1 MSPEGDINQAK
12 AEPAENTTS
21 ALQNEYNSV
30 VNLARADFG
39 VTPDQT
45 ITRPPA
51 DSYYVNNGDQQWR
64 AKPDNNFVPPA
75 DNKTSDPYF
84 NPNASRPWRANPFD
98 KGGTEFRRPT
108 DPVIQ
113 PQDPRDP
120 RSRQVI
126 PNQSYV
132 PEQYLPQNQQF
143 IPGYVA
149 PNQQFTQFNPQFSP
163 EYNPQFISNN
173 GIPAYSGMG
182 FQFTSNFYNVGERPA
197 MNFAGNMTYVPQGG
211 EIPAV
216 KIDTAFPGQ
225 KSFFGVP
232 LTTNDGVINNP
243 TVITVP
249 KGDNTLPIKTIPVQT
264 IPLKFEPGVVPPVDT
279 SAVIPR
285 VTDPAL
291 ATTERV
297 VVNPVINPIS
307 SEINGPTKVASEAL
321 SVLPT
326 QTTSGVEVR
335 PLTTAADQTLIAQTN
350 PKLGTLPTDSSL
362 PANNVLVP
370 VDQKTVTRSND
381 TTNSLYNE
389 TYRYVTAVPATAT
402 WMLSGGLPRT
412 TQGLSDFASKWT
424 RFSVRPDIN
433 LSAKFRDPSGAIV
446 GLTAYE
452 LANKYVFNLG
462 NPQAPESSVVGNI
475 TIPAGILA
483 YRAMAPNATYRG
495 LGAMVM
501 AGTTAATFYGD
512 KAFSGLAKDTTFG
525 THTAFDDVAMI
536 GGMYAANRIA
546 TPAALTNWNTPA
558 LANKVLSD
566 SAAKALPGV
575 LGNGFFKVGVLATS
589 FVAGNML
596 EKGWNYFFPGTKT
609 LASRAQSA
617 MDSDGTTRT
626 ADSLATARKSF
637 STLSDSQWTAAQ
649 AEYAKVKADSE
660 ALNAGQNNWEQRAIS
675 DRKVIILAGA
685 IGENYLNNG
694 TRVSSQGNTFL
705 GKGTDID
712 MNSQALSHLR
722 EARDAAYRLIR
733 KYNENVLPATIN
745 GTPVNK
751 AVEVAA
757 LEQEIQRINGVMK
770 RVFEP
775 HNYEAAMPE
784 MVKAANEKPAD
795 FFTNFV
801 RYNGDN
807 AAQAE
812 QSLRSQGLWDRPD
825 STEERRAIAKR
836 NADKAF
842 ALMVLAQRALDV
854 NAGREAVELIIG
866 KKNSSDPTTNVRSAL
881 IVAKNQ
887 FNGLADL
894 NPGDIENINRLTK
907 IFIRLNAQ
915 IKAKFPAEYAANS

>member
-12 AEPAENTTS
+12 AEPAQDTTS

-30 VNLARADFG
+30 LNLARADFG

-45 ITRPPA
+45 ITSPPA
-51 DSYYVNNGDQQWR
+51 DSYYVNNGAQDWR
-64 AKPDNNFVPPA
+64 ARPSTDNRFVPPA
-75 DNKTSDPYF
+75 DNRTSDPYF
-84 NPNASRPWRANPFD
+84 NPNANTRSRANPFE
-98 KGGTEFRRPT
+98 KGGTEFRRPG

-132 PEQYLPQNQQF
+132 PDQYLPQNQQF
-143 IPGYVA
+143 IPGFV
-149 PNQQFTQFNPQFSP
+149 PPDQQFTQFNPQYSP
-163 EYNPQFISNN
+163 ENNPQFISNN

-182 FQFTSNFYNVGERPA
+182 FQFTNNFYNVGERPA

-211 EIPAV
+211 EIPAI
-216 KIDTAFPGQ
+216 KINTAFPGQ

-232 LTTNDGVINNP
+232 LTTNDGLVNNP
-243 TVITVP
+243 TGLTVP
-249 KGDNTLPIKTIPVQT
+249 AGDNTLPIKTIPVQT
-264 IPLKFEPGVVPPVDT
+264 VPLKFQPGFVPPADT
-279 SAVIPR
+279 SSVIPR
-285 VTDPAL
+285 VSDPAL

-297 VVNPVINPIS
+297 VVNP
-307 SEINGPTKVASEAL
+307 GPAKVATDTF

-326 QTTSGVEVR
+326 QTTNGVEVR
-335 PLTTAADQTLIAQTN
+335 PLTTAADQTLVAQPD
-350 PKLGTLPTDSSL
+350 PKLGILPTDSSL

-370 VDQKTVTRSND
+370 VDQKTLTRAND

-389 TYRYVTAVPATAT
+389 TYRYVTAVPAFAT
-402 WMLSGGLPRT
+402 WALANKLPRN
-412 TQGLSDFASKWT
+412 TQGISDFAAKWN
-424 RFSVRPDIN
+424 VKVDPNIN
-433 LSAKFRDPSGAIV
+433 LSAKLRDPAGAIV

-452 LANKYVFNLG
+452 LANKYVFNFG

-512 KAFSGLAKDTTFG
+512 KLIPAGAKDTTFG
-525 THTAFDDVAMI
+525 THTAFDDMAMI
-536 GGMYAANRIA
+536 GGMYAANKFA

-558 LANKVLSD
+558 FASRMLPDAV
-566 SAAKALPGV
+566 AKALPGA
-575 LGNGFFKVGVLATS
+575 LGNGVFKVGVLATS

-617 MDSDGTTRT
+617 MDTDGTTRT

-649 AEYAKVKADSE
+649 AEYAKVKADSDT
-660 ALNAGQNNWEQRAIS
+660 LNAGQNNWEQRAIA

-733 KYNENVLPATIN
+733 KYNENVLPATLN

-757 LEQEIQRINGVMK
+757 LQQEIQRINGVMK

-825 STEERRAIAKR
+825 STEERRAVAKMNR
-836 NADKAF
+836 DKAF

-866 KKNSSDPTTNVRSAL
+866 KKGSSDPTTNVRSAL
-881 IVAKNQ
+881 ITAKNQ
-887 FNGLADL
+887 FASLADL
-894 NPGDIENINRLTK
+894 NPGDIENINRLTN